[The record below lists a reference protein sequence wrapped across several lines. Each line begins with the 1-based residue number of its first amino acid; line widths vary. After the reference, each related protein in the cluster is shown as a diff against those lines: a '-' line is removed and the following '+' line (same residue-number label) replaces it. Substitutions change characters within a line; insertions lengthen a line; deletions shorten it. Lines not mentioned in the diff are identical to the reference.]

1 ITRYYRAAS
10 VCLVT
15 SLHDG
20 MNRVAKE
27 FVASRVDDRGVLILS
42 TFAGAALELS
52 DALLVNPYDVCQLS
66 EAIHSGLEMSEAE
79 QAKRMHWM
87 RRAVKEHNIYR
98 WAANLLSDLTEI
110 RIETSERADS
120 RQPQ

>member
-1 ITRYYRAAS
+1 
-10 VCLVT
+10 
-15 SLHDG
+15 
-20 MNRVAKE
+20 
-27 FVASRVDDRGVLILS
+27 
-42 TFAGAALELS
+42 
-52 DALLVNPYDVCQLS
+52 
-66 EAIHSGLEMSEAE
+66 
-79 QAKRMHWM
+79 M